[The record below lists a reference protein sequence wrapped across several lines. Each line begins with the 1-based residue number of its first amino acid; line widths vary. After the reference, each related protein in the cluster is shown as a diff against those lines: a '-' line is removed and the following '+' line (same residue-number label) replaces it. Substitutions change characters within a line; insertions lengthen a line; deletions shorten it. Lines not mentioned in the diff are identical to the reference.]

1 MATDGAEAPSLGCL
15 QMKVYISCDM
25 EGVAGIVD
33 WQQVIPGPE
42 FELGRRLL
50 LEEVNAAIDGA
61 AEAGAQSFLVN
72 DSHGAMQNLIP
83 DQLHAEAEYLSG
95 RHKPLYMM
103 EGLDSSFDAVF
114 FIGYH
119 GAVDGAAS
127 ALSHTYNPAAIQG
140 VTLNGHLVGESGINA
155 LVASHHRVPVCLISG
170 DQHTATQA
178 EPIMAGAE
186 MAVVKLSVSRLAAR
200 SLHPTIARQL
210 IHDAASKS
218 LRRVGEIPPPKL
230 SAPFRLAV
238 RLRNA
243 DLAELALEVRGVERT
258 SELEVLVEGDD
269 ALSVYRH
276 FVGLVQITRGL
287 AQER

>member
-1 MATDGAEAPSLGCL
+1 
-15 QMKVYISCDM
+15 MKVFISCDM

-33 WQQVIPGPE
+33 WQQVMPGPE

-61 AEAGAQSFLVN
+61 VEAGVQEFLVN
-72 DSHGAMQNLIP
+72 DSHGAMQNLTA
-83 DQLHAEAEYLSG
+83 DQLHGEAAYCSG

-119 GAVDGAAS
+119 GAIDGPAS
-127 ALSHTYNPAAIQG
+127 VLSHTYNPAAIQG

-155 LVASHHRVPVCLISG
+155 LVASHHQVPVTLISG
-170 DQHTATQA
+170 DQHTAAQA
-178 EPIMAGAE
+178 GPVMGGAE
-186 MAVVKLSVSRLAAR
+186 MVVVKQSVTRLAAQN
-200 SLHPTIARQL
+200 LHPTIARQL
-210 IHDAASKS
+210 IHDAAIKS
-218 LRRVGEIPPPKL
+218 LRRLGEIAPPQL
-230 SAPFRLAV
+230 TAPFRLGV

-243 DLAELALEVRGVERT
+243 DLAEVALQVRGVRPAT
-258 SELEVLVEGDD
+258 ELEVVVEGDD
-269 ALSVYRH
+269 ALSVFRS

-287 AQER
+287 ALER

>member
-1 MATDGAEAPSLGCL
+1 
-15 QMKVYISCDM
+15 
-25 EGVAGIVD
+25 
-33 WQQVIPGPE
+33 
-42 FELGRRLL
+42 
-50 LEEVNAAIDGA
+50 
-61 AEAGAQSFLVN
+61 
-72 DSHGAMQNLIP
+72 
-83 DQLHAEAEYLSG
+83 
-95 RHKPLYMM
+95 
-103 EGLDSSFDAVF
+103 
-114 FIGYH
+114 
-119 GAVDGAAS
+119 
-127 ALSHTYNPAAIQG
+127 
-140 VTLNGHLVGESGINA
+140 
-155 LVASHHRVPVCLISG
+155 
-170 DQHTATQA
+170 
-178 EPIMAGAE
+178 MAGAE

>member
-1 MATDGAEAPSLGCL
+1 
-15 QMKVYISCDM
+15 M

-33 WQQVIPGPE
+33 WQQVMPGPE
-42 FELGRRLL
+42 YELGRRLL

-61 AEAGAQSFLVN
+61 VEAGAKSFLVN

-83 DQLHAEAEYLSG
+83 DQLHAEAEYCSG

-103 EGLDSSFDAVF
+103 EGLDSSFDAIF

-155 LVASHHRVPVCLISG
+155 LVASHYQVPVTLITG
-170 DQHTATQA
+170 DQHTAAQA
-178 EPIMAGAE
+178 EPILGGAE
-186 MAVVKLSVSRLAAR
+186 MAVVKQSVSRLAAR
-200 SLHPTIARQL
+200 SLHPTMARRL

-218 LRRVGEIPPPKL
+218 LHRLSETPPPKL
-230 SAPFRLAV
+230 TAPFRLGV

-243 DLAELALEVRGVERT
+243 DLAEVALQVRGVHSAT
-258 SELEVLVEGDD
+258 ELEVVIEGED
-269 ALSVYRH
+269 ALSVFRS

-287 AQER
+287 ALER

>member
-1 MATDGAEAPSLGCL
+1 
-15 QMKVYISCDM
+15 MKVYISCDM

-33 WQQVIPGPE
+33 WQQVTPGTE

-61 AEAGAQSFLVN
+61 VEAGAQSFLVN

-83 DQLHAEAEYLSG
+83 DQLHAEAEYCSG

-103 EGLDSSFDAVF
+103 EGLDSSFDAIF

-155 LVASHHRVPVCLISG
+155 LVASHHRVPVSLISG
-170 DQHTATQA
+170 DQHTAAQA
-178 EPIMAGAE
+178 EPILAGAE
-186 MAVVKLSVSRLAAR
+186 MVVVKQSVSRLAAR

-210 IHDAASKS
+210 IHEGASRS
-218 LRRVGEIPPPKL
+218 LRRLGEISPPQVT
-230 SAPFRLAV
+230 APFQLAV

-243 DLAELALEVRGVERT
+243 DLAEVALQVRGVRSA
-258 SELEVLVEGDD
+258 SELEVTVEGDD
-269 ALSVYRH
+269 ALSVFRS
-276 FVGLVQITRGL
+276 FVALVQITRGL

>member
-1 MATDGAEAPSLGCL
+1 
-15 QMKVYISCDM
+15 MKVFISCDM

-33 WQQVIPGPE
+33 WQQVTPGPE

-61 AEAGAQSFLVN
+61 VEAGVQEFLVN
-72 DSHGAMQNLIP
+72 DSHGAMQNLTP
-83 DQLHAEAEYLSG
+83 DQLHAEAEYCSG

-119 GAVDGAAS
+119 GAIDGPAS
-127 ALSHTYNPAAIQG
+127 ALSHTYNPAAIHG

-155 LVASHHRVPVCLISG
+155 LVASHYQVPVTLITG
-170 DQHTATQA
+170 DQHTAAQA
-178 EPIMAGAE
+178 EAVLGGAE
-186 MAVVKLSVSRLAAR
+186 MAVVKQSVTRLAAQ
-200 SLHPTIARQL
+200 SLHPTIARRL
-210 IHDAASKS
+210 IHDAAIKS
-218 LRRVGEIPPPKL
+218 LRRLGEISPPHL
-230 SAPFRLAV
+230 TAPFRLGV

-243 DLAELALEVRGVERT
+243 DLAEVALQVRGVRAAT
-258 SELEVLVEGDD
+258 DLEVVVEGDD
-269 ALSVYRH
+269 ALSVFRS

-287 AQER
+287 ALER